1 VTEHISRKELKQDK
15 IRESFSHGAEAVYS
29 HSQLAGLLVAIALAA
44 VLGYA
49 GWKFYSDR
57 QTLQASAAFDEA
69 NKTYSARIGLANTS
83 ASADPNDLSFPTEE
97 ARSTAALAKFT
108 AVADKYPR
116 TNPGRLARYY
126 EALELEDLERHNQ
139 ALEELKKISSGSDKE
154 LSAMAQYQMANIYA
168 RTGKT
173 DDAVKTYR
181 AVAELRSVFVPRPL
195 VLVELADF
203 LRQSNPAEASNLYQQ
218 IKKEFP
224 DSPVVERADRG
235 LGMIAPKS

>member
-15 IRESFSHGAEAVYS
+15 IRDSFTHGAEAVYS
-29 HSQLAGLLVAIALAA
+29 HGKLAGFLVAIALAA

-49 GWKFYSDR
+49 GWKFYTDR

-69 NKTYSARIGLANTS
+69 NKVYSARIGVGN
-83 ASADPNDLSFPTEE
+83 ASADPNDISFPTEQ
-97 ARSTAALAKFT
+97 ARSEAALPKFT

-154 LSAMAQYQMANIYA
+154 LAAMAQYQIANIYA

-181 AVAELRSVFVPRPL
+181 AVAELRSVFVPRPM

>member
-15 IRESFSHGAEAVYS
+15 IRDSFAHGAEAVYS
-29 HSQLAGLLVAIALAA
+29 HSQLAGLLVAIVLVA

-49 GWKFYSDR
+49 GWKFYTDR
-57 QTLQASAAFDEA
+57 QTLQASAALDEA
-69 NKTYSARIGLANTS
+69 NKVYSARIGVAN
-83 ASADPNDLSFPTEE
+83 ASADPNDISFSTEQ
-97 ARSTAALAKFT
+97 ARSEAALPKFT
-108 AVADKYPR
+108 AVADKYPH

-154 LSAMAQYQMANIYA
+154 LAAMAQYQMANIYA

-203 LRQSNPAEASNLYQQ
+203 LRQSNPTEASNLYQQ